1 MVNPKTISRLL
12 PVAFAIALFFLVL
25 GAKWAVFD
33 RFGSDLPN
41 WDQWDAEGLNLLA
54 PWFEHD
60 HFTQHLFT
68 PHNEHRVV
76 MTKLQNLAVTLA
88 AGQWDAR
95 VEIVFNAA
103 LHSALAVACWL
114 VGRRWL
120 RQRTGDRGQETG
132 HRGKT
137 PRDGFPSLPS
147 PVSCLLNQAAWFLVV
162 ALLFGL
168 PIAWQNVIG
177 GFHSQQYWLL
187 GLSFAAMVA
196 LPFARPW
203 RLGWWA
209 AALAA
214 ALALLTMGSGFLA
227 SVLIFAA
234 VAWRW
239 LRGDTTARD
248 AWPTLTVTAALVVVG
263 LLTRVEVDYHAHMKA
278 KTVHDFVFCSMHNL
292 QWPVPRGDAWW
303 AALVLWLPWAI
314 VAWRALRE
322 RGPVARVAQPIAALG
337 GWVVLQVLATAY
349 ARGANGD
356 FPASRYMDTL
366 AFGMMANALALG
378 WLCSGTVSR
387 LASIARAALG
397 AAWLAVL
404 AVGLWQ
410 VTPLATV
417 DGLPDTKRYFH
428 NAEAYVKAYLV
439 TNDRADLLHDDIPY
453 PGADSFIERVGRP
466 SLRTLMP
473 VSVRPPLP
481 LAAGGPAGVFQENR
495 VLLRNLDEH
504 SPRRGLSPATAPLA
518 SHPTWGSFGERGV
531 AATGE
536 WRSAPLTAP
545 LGGWLKFETAGQ
557 LGEPGVSLA
566 LCDANTG
573 ALLAAVRPTK
583 VPGDAWR
590 AAYVR
595 APRGPFMVIARDE
608 SATRWLAFS
617 APVEMSNLSHAAWV
631 LVKNGQL
638 IATCAAIACALLGLA
653 ALLAGGARPEPP
665 SHQSRSPAPAR

>member
-1 MVNPKTISRLL
+1 MTAPTKNFISRML
-12 PVAFAIALFFLVL
+12 PAALAAGLFFLVL

-76 MTKLQNLAVTLA
+76 MTKLQNLALTLA

-95 VEIVFNAA
+95 VEIAFNAA

-120 RQRTGDRGQETG
+120 VASKRSENGI
-132 HRGKT
+132 
-137 PRDGFPSLPS
+137 
-147 PVSCLLNQAAWFLVV
+147 AAPADCVREVLFFVIV

-168 PIAWQNVIG
+168 PIAWQNVTG

-209 AALAA
+209 ATLAA

-227 SVLIFAA
+227 SALIFAA

-248 AWPTLTVTAALVVVG
+248 AWPTLVVTAALVAVG
-263 LLTRVEVDYHAHMKA
+263 MLTRVEVDYHEHMKA
-278 KTVHDFVFCSMHNL
+278 KTVHDFVFCTVHNL

-322 RGPVARVAQPIAALG
+322 RGLVARVAQPIAALG

-356 FPASRYMDTL
+356 FPAPRYMDTL
-366 AFGMMANALALG
+366 AFGMVANALALG
-378 WLCSGTVSR
+378 WLCSLAASKRSEDGGTVSR
-387 LASIARAALG
+387 FASIARAALG

-410 VTPLATV
+410 VTPLATT
-417 DGLPDTKRYFH
+417 DGLPDNKRYFH

-453 PGADSFIERVGRP
+453 PGADSLIERIGRP

-481 LAAGGPAGVFQENR
+481 LIGNGPAFLENR
-495 VLLRNLDEH
+495 AALRDLENH
-504 SPRRGLSPATAPLA
+504 PPRRGLSVATAPLA
-518 SHPTWGSFGERGV
+518 SHPTWGSFGANGA

-536 WRSAPLTAP
+536 WRSAPLVAT
-545 LGGWLKFETAGQ
+545 LGGWLKLETAGQ

-566 LCDANTG
+566 LCDARTG
-573 ALLAAVRPTK
+573 ALLADVRPTK

-595 APRGPFMVIARDE
+595 APRAPFVVVARDE

-638 IATCAAIACALLGLA
+638 LAICAAVACALLGLA
-653 ALLAGGARPEPP
+653 AFAIARGE
-665 SHQSRSPAPAR
+665 RTRETG